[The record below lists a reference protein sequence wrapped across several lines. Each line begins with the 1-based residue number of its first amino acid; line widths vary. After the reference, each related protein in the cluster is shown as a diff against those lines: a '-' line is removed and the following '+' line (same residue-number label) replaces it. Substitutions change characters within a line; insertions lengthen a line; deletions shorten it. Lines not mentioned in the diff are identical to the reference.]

1 MIVAKSCCFTF
12 QRISAL
18 ATNCQGSLKLV
29 YDSSRQMSYFHIHPA
44 KPSFHSSAGSLCDH
58 PIHIYSSFVFPGT
71 KMLRQKCHYAF
82 VLIRSWWMGKKVGDS
97 TRSIHI
103 QCADGVVIHAHI
115 GRNLADVYVR
125 SNWLEPD
132 LWLGYPDRE
141 KIPSEGPKR
150 SFRTNSSPV
159 KLLDRPFKFSTKSTV
174 YISYSSNYT
183 GRGERIGPSN
193 LPHGNNNHA

>member
-1 MIVAKSCCFTF
+1 MIVAKSCCFTC

-82 VLIRSWWMGKKVGDS
+82 VLIRSRWMGKKVGDS
-97 TRSIHI
+97 TRSIQI

-141 KIPSEGPKR
+141 KKSRMQFIIGSVFLI
-150 SFRTNSSPV
+150 SFH
-159 KLLDRPFKFSTKSTV
+159 FF
-174 YISYSSNYT
+174 YCSYSGISQK
-183 GRGERIGPSN
+183 IGQDTKYRDID
-193 LPHGNNNHA
+193 LP